1 MAYNSQQSIN
11 YDDYIDSIAV
21 FGGVKKSII
30 SKDFKGGEIT
40 NVFGGTE
47 LDFTRADI
55 NGTVVIDISQAFG
68 EIKIT
73 APGNWRV
80 VTDISQI
87 FAQTEDKRVYTNG
100 VVDNEKIL
108 VLKGTSICAAVKI
121 VSAYSL

>member
-11 YDDYIDSIAV
+11 YDDYIDSIAI
-21 FGGVKKSII
+21 FGGVKKSIL

-40 NVFGGTE
+40 NVFGGTD

-55 NGTVVIDISQAFG
+55 NGTVVINISQAFG
-68 EIKIT
+68 EIKII

-87 FAQTEDKRVYTNG
+87 FSQTEDKSIYTNG

-121 VSAYSL
+121 ISAYNF

>member
-21 FGGVKKSII
+21 FGGVKKSIL
-30 SKDFKGGEIT
+30 SKDFKGGEII
-40 NVFGGTE
+40 NVFGSTE

-68 EIKIT
+68 KIKIT
-73 APGNWRV
+73 VPGNWSV
-80 VTDISQI
+80 VNDISQI
-87 FAQTEDKRVYTNG
+87 LAQTEDKRRYTNY
-100 VVDNEKIL
+100 VADNEKIL
-108 VLKGTSICAAVKI
+108 VLEGTSICAAVKI